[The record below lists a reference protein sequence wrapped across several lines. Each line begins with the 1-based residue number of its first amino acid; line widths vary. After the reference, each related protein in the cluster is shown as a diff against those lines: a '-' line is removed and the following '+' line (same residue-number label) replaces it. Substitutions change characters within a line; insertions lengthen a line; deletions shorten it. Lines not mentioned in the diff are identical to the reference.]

1 MTFRET
7 ISVVA
12 AARESNIIL
21 ALDLTSPMRGEL
33 LDLSLKLL
41 GELSSLLCAVKIN
54 RHLVLPLGLYG
65 GVDKVVDY
73 AHRLGIP
80 AIMDCKIN
88 DIGET
93 NRVIAEN
100 YFDAGFDALTASP
113 LPGWEEGLEPV
124 ITLAKRKERGVI
136 LLVYMSSRGAE
147 EVYGRM
153 TIDSAGVLR
162 PQYELFAEK
171 AIEWGVDGVVVGA
184 TRPEKISET
193 QRLLKGRIP
202 IYAPGVGVQGGSAQN
217 AVKSGADYLIVG
229 RSILTAEN
237 PMRTTEQIRG
247 VAWAA
252 LVDRTASALGLP

>member
-1 MTFRET
+1 MMFRET
-7 ISVVA
+7 IRTVA
-12 AARESNIIL
+12 AERKSNIIL
-21 ALDLTSPMRGEL
+21 ALDLTSPVREGL

-41 GELSSLLCAVKIN
+41 GELNSLLCAVKIN
-54 RHLVLPLGLYG
+54 RHLLLPVGLYG
-65 GVDKVVDY
+65 GVDRVVDY

-80 AIMDCKIN
+80 AIMDCKVN

-124 ITLAKRKERGVI
+124 ITLAKRKGRGVI

-153 TIDSAGVLR
+153 VLDSAGGLR
-162 PQYELFAEK
+162 PQYELFAER
-171 AIEWGVDGVVVGA
+171 AAEWDVDGMVVGA
-184 TRPEKISET
+184 TRPEKIAEIH
-193 QRLLKGRIP
+193 RLLKGRVP
-202 IYAPGVGVQGGSAQN
+202 IYAPGVGAQGGSAQN

-229 RSILTAEN
+229 RSILAAADPVRVARE
-237 PMRTTEQIRG
+237 IRDL
-247 VAWAA
+247 AWAA
-252 LVDRTASALGLP
+252 LVDRGVSALGLP